1 MKNRYSIL
9 FLTIFALSFLFANG
23 RVWTSADGSQKFSG
37 GIVSYTPPSVT
48 IIRSDG
54 KKITFN
60 ETRLSD
66 ADRRYCRMA
75 KKVLDTTFLDIPYRV
90 FQVLG
95 DGVLASERA
104 NNNTLGETFFIWG
117 DYTDSAAEGI
127 EYQNDLYWAGS
138 YHYTTVKNKQTT
150 IRSFALTLED
160 AIEIWELR
168 SNPPKKPKK
177 EGRIDGRATG
187 TSSGTGFAITKNGH
201 IVTNSHVIGAA
212 ESIRVF
218 VDGKWTA
225 AALIANDKKNDLA
238 IIKINKPTLPLYLK
252 EIEGPGLGDPMTV
265 AGFPN
270 PLIQGRS
277 IKVTKGTLSGLKG
290 MADDI
295 RHFQIDAAVQ
305 PGNSGGPL
313 LDSTGAVVGIV
324 NARLNDAAVMKLTG
338 SVPQN
343 VNYAIKVDYLIPL
356 IKTVKGLHQKLK
368 GADAKDNL
376 DLDELEQGS
385 VLLIEATT
393 SSKK

>member
-1 MKNRYSIL
+1 
-9 FLTIFALSFLFANG
+9 
-23 RVWTSADGSQKFSG
+23 
-37 GIVSYTPPSVT
+37 
-48 IIRSDG
+48 
-54 KKITFN
+54 
-60 ETRLSD
+60 
-66 ADRRYCRMA
+66 
-75 KKVLDTTFLDIPYRV
+75 
-90 FQVLG
+90 
-95 DGVLASERA
+95 
-104 NNNTLGETFFIWG
+104 
-117 DYTDSAAEGI
+117 
-127 EYQNDLYWAGS
+127 
-138 YHYTTVKNKQTT
+138 
-150 IRSFALTLED
+150 SFALTLDE
-160 AIEIWELR
+160 AVEIWELR

-177 EGRIDGRATG
+177 EGRIDKRATG

-218 VDGKWTA
+218 VDGKWTVA
-225 AALIANDKKNDLA
+225 ELLANDKKNDLA
-238 IIKINKPTLPLYLK
+238 IIKVDKPTLPLYL
-252 EIEGPGLGDPMTV
+252 EQIAGPDLGDSMTV

-270 PLIQGRS
+270 PSIQGRS
-277 IKVTKGTLSGLKG
+277 IKITKGTLSGLKG

-324 NARLNDAAVMKLTG
+324 NARLNDATVMKLTG

-368 GADAKDNL
+368 GANAKDKL
-376 DLDELEQGS
+376 DFDKLEKSS

-393 SSKK
+393 GSKK